1 MWLGTDGGIFL
12 SHDRAKTWDFLNN
25 LAVGEFYNLAVDFR
39 DPYFICGGLQDNQTW
54 CGPSKT
60 RFEPEPWLDDPKH
73 NGIVNDQWY
82 CLGGG
87 DGFHVAIDPSDPN
100 TVYYESQGGSLNR
113 LRLDTGKERN
123 LKPSAK
129 EGEPVFRFNWNAP
142 FAISPHDST
151 VIWLGG
157 NHLFKL
163 YDRGDRWKLASPDL
177 STQDPTKMVTGGSH
191 AETHCT
197 IVTLAESPLQRG
209 RIWVGTDDG
218 KLWLT
223 EDGGEHWT
231 DLTRFLKGVP
241 PGLYMSR
248 IEASHHDPGTAYVA
262 IDGHRS
268 DRFEPYLLATHDSG
282 RSWSSIAGDL
292 PGDAPV
298 LVVREDLMN
307 PRLLFAGTEHGIWMT
322 LDQGRHW
329 TRLGEGLPTVAVDD
343 IVIHPRER
351 DLVIGTHGRSIY
363 VLDDITPLERW
374 SPAALDSPVTF
385 FTPRPATAYLHRT
398 LGGLWGQRA
407 FSAKNPPFGA
417 YFNYYLR
424 QFTGEGVSLSVAD
437 SAGTTW
443 RSLSGP
449 GTPGFHRV
457 VWDLQREPHQ
467 RIDRPEW
474 NDQPEFA
481 PPGKYTVTLT
491 YGERKPIKQALDLR
505 HAPGAGTPAE

>member
-1 MWLGTDGGIFL
+1 
-12 SHDRAKTWDFLNN
+12 
-25 LAVGEFYNLAVDFR
+25 
-39 DPYFICGGLQDNQTW
+39 
-54 CGPSKT
+54 
-60 RFEPEPWLDDPKH
+60 
-73 NGIVNDQWY
+73 
-82 CLGGG
+82 
-87 DGFHVAIDPSDPN
+87 
-100 TVYYESQGGSLNR
+100 
-113 LRLDTGKERN
+113 
-123 LKPSAK
+123 
-129 EGEPVFRFNWNAP
+129 
-142 FAISPHDST
+142 
-151 VIWLGG
+151 
-157 NHLFKL
+157 
-163 YDRGDRWKLASPDL
+163 
-177 STQDPTKMVTGGSH
+177 
-191 AETHCT
+191 
-197 IVTLAESPLQRG
+197 
-209 RIWVGTDDG
+209 
-218 KLWLT
+218 
-223 EDGGEHWT
+223 
-231 DLTRFLKGVP
+231 
-241 PGLYMSR
+241 
-248 IEASHHDPGTAYVA
+248 
-262 IDGHRS
+262 
-268 DRFEPYLLATHDSG
+268 
-282 RSWSSIAGDL
+282 
-292 PGDAPV
+292 
-298 LVVREDLMN
+298 
-307 PRLLFAGTEHGIWMT
+307 MT

-417 YFNYYLR
+417 YFNYFVR

-491 YGERKPIKQALDLR
+491 YGERKPIKQTLDLR
-505 HAPGAGTPAE
+505 HAPGAGD